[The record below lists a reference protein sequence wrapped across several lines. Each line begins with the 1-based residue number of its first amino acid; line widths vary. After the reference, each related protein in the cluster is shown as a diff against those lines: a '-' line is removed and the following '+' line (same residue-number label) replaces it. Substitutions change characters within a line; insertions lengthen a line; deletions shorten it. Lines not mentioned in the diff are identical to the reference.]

1 MRKEVVM
8 VKRSHTSWPKKIRVL
23 SDPKEGVC
31 SLSPTLSTE
40 TELEGGSMQSGQR
53 NPLEIDSTLSLIFNE
68 LPDS

>member
-23 SDPKEGVC
+23 SDPKEGVW

-40 TELEGGSMQSGQR
+40 DIVGRRQYAIRAEKPPG
-53 NPLEIDSTLSLIFNE
+53 N
-68 LPDS
+68 